1 MRPIHCLALSL
12 LFLAAPPAVAVP
24 APATFVDP
32 VHRFSVEVP
41 ALGRPDAAPTVGRLV
56 VAGPTIDG
64 FATNCNVQ
72 VQYPRMGHAEFVALS
87 LQQFA
92 AAGFPVLVNEAV
104 KVSGL
109 PATRWEYRGS
119 VGGRALHF
127 LALVVTDAERVVM
140 LTCTAPEERFE
151 AERAE
156 LARVLESFEVLA
168 GDRPESA
175 APAR

>member
-1 MRPIHCLALSL
+1 MRLIPSLAL
-12 LFLAAPPAVAVP
+12 LFLAAPSTVAAP

-56 VAGPTIDG
+56 VAGPMIDG

-72 VQYPRMGHAEFVALS
+72 VQYPRMGHEEFVALS

-156 LARVLESFEVLA
+156 LGSVLESFEVLP
-168 GDRPESA
+168 GDRSDSA
-175 APAR
+175 APSR